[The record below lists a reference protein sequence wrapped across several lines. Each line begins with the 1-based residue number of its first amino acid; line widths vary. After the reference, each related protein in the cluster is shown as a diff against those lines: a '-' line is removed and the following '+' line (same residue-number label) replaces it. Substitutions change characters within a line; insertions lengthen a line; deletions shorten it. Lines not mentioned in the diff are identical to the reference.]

1 MNPNL
6 SFTADDA
13 VGTAINGTL
22 NISYRNG
29 RYGSFPVGTLRCALG
44 TFTVRDSKDDAWL
57 ETFEAGDYDGT
68 FAVSELS
75 LYYYLAYGS
84 ELRVCMR
91 AHVAAYRLAGYSE
104 HATTADFTPE
114 PLPDP
119 LEEEGVV
126 EADFNRDAEPYAAD
140 LDDLG
145 QLLRSFAGAGCEDW
159 QIGQPYR
166 IDTSIGRPNISRC
179 RKALTAL
186 GYRYNMAEQCYY
198 PASPAQDE
206 QFNPL
211 PHGVYAHG

>member
-1 MNPNL
+1 MNLNTL
-6 SFTADDA
+6 AADDT

-57 ETFEAGDYDGT
+57 ETFDAGDYDGT
-68 FAVSELS
+68 FAVSEFS

-91 AHVAAYRLAGYSE
+91 AHVAAYQLAGYGE
-104 HATTADFTPE
+104 NADTADFAPE

-126 EADFNRDAEPYAAD
+126 DADFNRDAEPYAAD
-140 LDDLG
+140 LNDLG
-145 QLLRSFAGAGCEDW
+145 QLLRSFAATGCEDW
-159 QIGQPYR
+159 RIGLPYR
-166 IDTSIGRPNISRC
+166 IDTSIGRANIIRC
-179 RKALTAL
+179 RKALETL
-186 GYRYNMAEQCYY
+186 GYRYNMAEQSYY
-198 PASPAQDE
+198 PVSPAQDE
-206 QFNPL
+206 QFNPM

>member
-1 MNPNL
+1 MNSHL
-6 SFTADDA
+6 SFSADDA

-44 TFTVRDSKDDAWL
+44 TFTVRDGKDDAWL

-68 FAVSELS
+68 FAVSEFS

-91 AHVAAYRLAGYSE
+91 AHVAAYQLAGYSE
-104 HATTADFTPE
+104 NTTNTNFEPE

-126 EADFNRDAEPYAAD
+126 EDDFNRDAEPYAAD

-198 PASPAQDE
+198 PAPPAQDE

>member
-104 HATTADFTPE
+104 HAATADFTPE

-126 EADFNRDAEPYAAD
+126 DADFNRDAEPYAAD

-166 IDTSIGRPNISRC
+166 INTSIGRPNISHC

-198 PASPAQDE
+198 PAPPAQDE